1 VKLTA
6 MIKRARGVRMGCYVE
21 SRDLNNS
28 HRGVVKSPSP
38 TRELAMTHAC
48 YLMGQHRE
56 IIRAISDNGEVVELA
71 EIERFC
77 HEKPSR

>member
-1 VKLTA
+1 
-6 MIKRARGVRMGCYVE
+6 MGWYVE
-21 SRDLNNS
+21 SRDLNNP

-48 YLMGQHRE
+48 YLMRQNRE
-56 IIRAISDNGEVVELA
+56 IIRAVSDNGEVVELP